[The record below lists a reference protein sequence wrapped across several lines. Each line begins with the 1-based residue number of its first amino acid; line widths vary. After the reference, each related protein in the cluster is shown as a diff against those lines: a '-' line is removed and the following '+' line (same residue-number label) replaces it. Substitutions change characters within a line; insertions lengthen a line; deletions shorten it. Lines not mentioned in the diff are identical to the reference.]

1 MGACSQNPEGSRVWC
16 TLPTAALALDRRS
29 LNVQRAWREPSD
41 IARGSFGRSA
51 NAQTTIDPL
60 VAAPSQPSPGRSLY
74 LPRSRVGVLHSTA
87 GSARTR
93 RPSTIFQ
100 HETFDRKSTHAA
112 RVAKSRSA
120 EPGERCPDPPSGSPV
135 PSSTSIQV
143 LRLAVGSAPVLSD
156 LDPRRRLTAVRPNLG
171 PFSSPNIR
179 TPMALGST
187 CNWHCSSATDRCAG
201 PRSRRPASSP
211 TSPET
216 ISFVASRPPLR
227 CR

>member
-1 MGACSQNPEGSRVWC
+1 MNCRRANDIGRRPGPLRTRRVDKRGLQELLRCNDYWK
-16 TLPTAALALDRRS
+16 PRRRNG
-29 LNVQRAWREPSD
+29 LIFERR
-41 IARGSFGRSA
+41 RH
-51 NAQTTIDPL
+51 
-60 VAAPSQPSPGRSLY
+60 
-74 LPRSRVGVLHSTA
+74 PRSRVGVLHSTA

-143 LRLAVGSAPVLSD
+143 LRLAVGSSPVLSD